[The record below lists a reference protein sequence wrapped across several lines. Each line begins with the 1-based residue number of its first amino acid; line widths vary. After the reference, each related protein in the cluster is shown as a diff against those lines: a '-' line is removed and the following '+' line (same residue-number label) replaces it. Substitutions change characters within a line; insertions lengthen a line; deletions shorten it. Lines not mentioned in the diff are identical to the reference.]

1 MRQPGARR
9 AVTKSTVGARGIR
22 VIPSGTMSPEPP
34 LDATGIARRHFS
46 PARKGYDP
54 AEVRGYLHE
63 LSDLVARLQRAEAH
77 QLERAERA
85 EARAELAEQLDQ
97 HRLIELLG
105 EETARVLDAARQAAS
120 DIRTKAQEGAAR
132 LVGDA
137 QEEAHKLVEQAEH
150 DGALRKVQILAEAD
164 AIRRDAGSALER
176 GRAEGQA
183 LVDEMRR
190 QAESERERML
200 AEGEQARADAEV
212 EAERVRAAARDQARE
227 LVGEAEAVRERMLG
241 DLARRRRSAREQLER
256 LNAARERLLAAYE
269 VVRRTVDEATTELT
283 VALPEAKAASELALR
298 RVTDEPEPTA
308 DELEAELAVAR
319 MSGLVDDDAGER
331 DEADVAR
338 LDALIDGGL
347 EADELH
353 LGDVSE
359 GRAVGPADR
368 PSSGGAPGGRG
379 TATGTGTGD
388 RWRRFRRRLSEG
400 QGDDARQAD
409 QPSAPVGE
417 TAGPAA
423 GPTTDVLGVDAA
435 DATEGDASASAFES
449 DEADALG
456 LDTDDRDDRDDTAAV
471 DSGTPAVTGS
481 DDVARRKAGNED
493 VAGGDAGQAGDEH
506 ADVAQLFARLKA
518 GRSDTGTRPD
528 ARGGGSS
535 GETTAGGVAVA
546 VADSAGGAGSHLAV
560 VPPLASPDD
569 AGSDATE
576 RSADRVAEADDD
588 ALDSEAYLHRRAPD
602 PDAEVLAARDETL
615 EPVERDLGRRLKRV
629 LADEQNEVF
638 DLLRRDKPVSV
649 DDVVP
654 GPTEHAHRYASAA
667 LADLGTAATHG
678 AASVDGVVA
687 GSCAALADELGQ
699 SLVEPMRERMTRSFD
714 ECDGDLEEV
723 TERLRSLYR
732 EWKGQR
738 IGEAVRHYTAA
749 AYAWGLYEAAP
760 AGAPLRWLV
769 DRTGESC
776 PDADDNAL
784 AGEVSKGEPF
794 PTGVRCSPAHPGCR
808 CLVVPAGS
816 ARADTGDDE

>member
-1 MRQPGARR
+1 
-9 AVTKSTVGARGIR
+9 
-22 VIPSGTMSPEPP
+22 MSPEPP

-77 QLERAERA
+77 QLDRAERA

-120 DIRTKAQEGAAR
+120 DIRTKAQEAAAR
-132 LVGDA
+132 MVGDA
-137 QEEAHKLVEQAEH
+137 QEEAHKVVEQAEH

-164 AIRRDAGSALER
+164 AIRRDAESALER

-190 QAESERERML
+190 QAESERERLL
-200 AEGEQARADAEV
+200 AEGEQARADAED

-283 VALPEAKAASELALR
+283 VALPEARAASELALR
-298 RVTDEPEPTA
+298 RVTGEPEPTA

-319 MSGLVDDDAGER
+319 MSGLVDDDTGER
-331 DEADVAR
+331 DAADVAR

-359 GRAVGPADR
+359 GRAGAPADR
-368 PSSGGAPGGRG
+368 PSSGAPGGRG
-379 TATGTGTGD
+379 TATGTGAGE

-400 QGDDARQAD
+400 ERDDDRQAD
-409 QPSAPVGE
+409 QRSASVGE
-417 TAGPAA
+417 PAGPTAGA
-423 GPTTDVLGVDAA
+423 TTDVLGVDAPDAA
-435 DATEGDASASAFES
+435 DGDAGASDFQS
-449 DEADALG
+449 DETDAIG
-456 LDTDDRDDRDDTAAV
+456 LDTDHRDDRDERDDGDAAAAV
-471 DSGTPAVTGS
+471 DRGAPAVTRS
-481 DDVARRKAGNED
+481 DDVASGEAGNDD
-493 VAGGDAGQAGDEH
+493 VARGDAGQAGEEH

-518 GRSDTGTRPD
+518 GRSDSGPPPD
-528 ARGGGSS
+528 ARGAGGAQ
-535 GETTAGGVAVA
+535 GETAGGGVAVA

-560 VPPLASPDD
+560 VPPLASPGD
-569 AGSDATE
+569 AGSDTTE
-576 RSADRVAEADDD
+576 RSADRAAEAADD
-588 ALDSEAYLHRRAPD
+588 ALDSEADLDTRAPD

-615 EPVERDLGRRLKRV
+615 EQVERDLGRRLKRV

-638 DLLRRDKPVSV
+638 DLLRRDKPVSI

-654 GPTEHAHRYASAA
+654 GPTEHAHRYANAA

-678 AASVDGVVA
+678 AASADGEVA

-699 SLVEPMRERMTRSFD
+699 SLVEPMRERITRSFD

-749 AYAWGLYEAAP
+749 AYAWGVYEAAP
-760 AGAPLRWLV
+760 PGAPLRWLV

-784 AGEVSKGEPF
+784 AGEVSKGEAF

-816 ARADTGDDE
+816 PRADTADDA

>member
-1 MRQPGARR
+1 
-9 AVTKSTVGARGIR
+9 
-22 VIPSGTMSPEPP
+22 MSPEPP
-34 LDATGIARRHFS
+34 LDATGIVLRHFS

-120 DIRTKAQEGAAR
+120 DIRTKAQESAAR
-132 LVGDA
+132 MVGDA
-137 QEEAHKLVEQAEH
+137 LEEAHKLVEQAEH
-150 DGALRKVQILAEAD
+150 DGALRKVQIVAEAD
-164 AIRRDAGSALER
+164 AIRRDAESALER
-176 GRAEGQA
+176 GRAEGQE

-200 AEGEQARADAEV
+200 VEGEQARADAEV

-319 MSGLVDDDAGER
+319 MSGLVDDDTGER

-347 EADELH
+347 EADELRP
-353 LGDVSE
+353 GDVSE
-359 GRAVGPADR
+359 GGAGAPADR
-368 PSSGGAPGGRG
+368 PSSGAPGGRG
-379 TATGTGTGD
+379 TATGTGAGE

-400 QGDDARQAD
+400 ERDDARQAD
-409 QPSAPVGE
+409 QPSSVGE
-417 TAGPAA
+417 PAGPAA
-423 GPTTDVLGVDAA
+423 GATTDVLGVDAVDAA
-435 DATEGDASASAFES
+435 DGDASASAFES
-449 DEADALG
+449 DETDAIG
-456 LDTDDRDDRDDTAAV
+456 LDTDDRDDRDDRHATAAV
-471 DSGTPAVTGS
+471 DSGAPAVTRS
-481 DDVARRKAGNED
+481 DDVASGEAGNDD
-493 VAGGDAGQAGDEH
+493 VARGDAGQAGDEH

-535 GETTAGGVAVA
+535 GETAGGGVAVA
-546 VADSAGGAGSHLAV
+546 VDDSAGGAGSHLAV

-569 AGSDATE
+569 AGSDTTE
-576 RSADRVAEADDD
+576 RSADRAAEADDD

-654 GPTEHAHRYASAA
+654 APTEHAHRFASAA

-678 AASVDGVVA
+678 AASADGEVA

-699 SLVEPMRERMTRSFD
+699 SLVEPMRERITRSFD

-749 AYAWGLYEAAP
+749 AYAWGVYEAAP
-760 AGAPLRWLV
+760 SGAPLRWLV

-784 AGEVSKGEPF
+784 AGDVSKGEAF

-808 CLVVPAGS
+808 CLVVPTGS
-816 ARADTGDDE
+816 PRADTADDA

>member
-1 MRQPGARR
+1 
-9 AVTKSTVGARGIR
+9 
-22 VIPSGTMSPEPP
+22 MSPEPP

-85 EARAELAEQLDQ
+85 EARAELAERLDQ

-120 DIRTKAQEGAAR
+120 DIRTKAQESAAR
-132 LVGDA
+132 MVADA
-137 QEEAHKLVEQAEH
+137 QEEAHKVVEQAEH

-164 AIRRDAGSALER
+164 AIRRDAESALER
-176 GRAEGQA
+176 GRTEGQA

-200 AEGEQARADAEV
+200 AEGEHARADAEV

-283 VALPEAKAASELALR
+283 VALPEARAASELALR
-298 RVTDEPEPTA
+298 RVNDEPEPTA

-319 MSGLVDDDAGER
+319 MAGLVDDDAGER
-331 DEADVAR
+331 DERDVAR

-347 EADELH
+347 EVDPLH
-353 LGDVSE
+353 LGDVSP
-359 GRAVGPADR
+359 GRPGGPADPG
-368 PSSGGAPGGRG
+368 PSSGDAAGGRG
-379 TATGTGTGD
+379 TATGTAPGE

-400 QGDDARQAD
+400 QGGDARQAD
-409 QPSAPVGE
+409 RPSPSISEPAR
-417 TAGPAA
+417 PAA
-423 GPTTDVLGVDAA
+423 GATTDVLGVDATDPA
-435 DATEGDASASAFES
+435 EGEAGASALES
-449 DEADALG
+449 DEAETLG
-456 LDTDDRDDRDDTAAV
+456 LDTDDSDDRDDSAAV
-471 DSGTPAVTGS
+471 DSGTAADTRNDDIAHGEAGS
-481 DDVARRKAGNED
+481 DDVA
-493 VAGGDAGQAGDEH
+493 GGAAGQANDGP
-506 ADVAQLFARLKA
+506 ADVGQLFARLKA
-518 GRSDTGTRPD
+518 GRSDTGGPVPD
-528 ARGGGSS
+528 ARGAG
-535 GETTAGGVAVA
+535 GGVAAA
-546 VADSAGGAGSHLAV
+546 VADSAAGAGSHVAA

-569 AGSDATE
+569 ARADAVE
-576 RSADRVAEADDD
+576 RSGEAVAEA
-588 ALDSEAYLHRRAPD
+588 ALDSEPDLHTKAPD
-602 PDAEVLAARDETL
+602 PDADVLAARDETL
-615 EPVERDLGRRLKRV
+615 EPLERDLGRRLKRV
-629 LADEQNEVF
+629 LADELNEVF
-638 DLLRRDKPVSV
+638 DLLRRDRPVSIA
-649 DDVVP
+649 DVVP
-654 GPTEHAHRYASAA
+654 GPAEHAHRYASAA

-678 AASVDGVVA
+678 AASVEGEVT

-699 SLVEPMRERMTRSFD
+699 SLVEPMRERIIRSFD

-749 AYAWGLYEAAP
+749 AYAWGVYEAAP

-784 AGEVSKGEPF
+784 AGDVSKGEAF

-816 ARADTGDDE
+816 PSADDA

>member
-1 MRQPGARR
+1 
-9 AVTKSTVGARGIR
+9 
-22 VIPSGTMSPEPP
+22 MSPEPP

-120 DIRTKAQEGAAR
+120 DIRTKAQEAAAR
-132 LVGDA
+132 MVGDA
-137 QEEAHKLVEQAEH
+137 QEEAHKVVEQAEH

-164 AIRRDAGSALER
+164 AIRRDAESALER

-190 QAESERERML
+190 QAELERERML
-200 AEGEQARADAEV
+200 AEGEQTRADAEV

-359 GRAVGPADR
+359 GRAGGRADR

-379 TATGTGTGD
+379 TATGTGAGD

-449 DEADALG
+449 DEADLG
-456 LDTDDRDDRDDTAAV
+456 LDADDSDDRDDTAAV

-481 DDVARRKAGNED
+481 DDVAPGKAANDD

-518 GRSDTGTRPD
+518 GRSDTGPQPN
-528 ARGGGSS
+528 ARGGGAS
-535 GETTAGGVAVA
+535 GETAGGDVAVA

-569 AGSDATE
+569 AGSDTTE
-576 RSADRVAEADDD
+576 RSADRVAEAAGD
-588 ALDSEAYLHRRAPD
+588 ALDSEADLHNEAPD

-638 DLLRRDKPVSV
+638 DLLRRDKPVSI

-678 AASVDGVVA
+678 AASVDGEVA
-687 GSCAALADELGQ
+687 GSCAALADELGH
-699 SLVEPMRERMTRSFD
+699 SLVEPMRERITRSFD

-749 AYAWGLYEAAP
+749 AYAWGVYEAAP

-784 AGEVSKGEPF
+784 AADVSKGEAF

-816 ARADTGDDE
+816 PRPDTRDDA